1 MHSGEREF
9 EIGASR
15 LVSRVTASGSRDFVE
30 TALNSDSRSLLRQ
43 GIFAITF
50 VPVTVTLIAKLP
62 DIILAVNAVLN

>member
-9 EIGASR
+9 EIGASK

-30 TALNSDSRSLLRQ
+30 TAINSDSHSLLRQ

-50 VPVTVTLIAKLP
+50 VPIAVTLIAKLP
-62 DIILAVNAVLN
+62 DIILALTAALR